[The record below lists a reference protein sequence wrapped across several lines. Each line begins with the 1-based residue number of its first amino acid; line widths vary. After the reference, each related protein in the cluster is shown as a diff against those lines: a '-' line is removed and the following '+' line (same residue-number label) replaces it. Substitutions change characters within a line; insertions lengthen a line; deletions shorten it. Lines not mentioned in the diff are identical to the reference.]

1 MKDNTVAL
9 MSTLGGFALGGLGFM
24 LFPFVLLNYR
34 QVSAGGFYSYWQA
47 TILVFYLLGVYG
59 VSLLLRRT
67 YPRRSRTFEPSFLVL
82 SSGLG
87 CLVSS
92 LLFIWIAFYRPAWQR
107 PWLAVLPLL
116 AIFSITLLCTRLG
129 FLVKCRKTAGR
140 QGTLLRLV
148 VPALLIAALFWIYN
162 GDFPTNFAS
171 AEARQQWAYAE
182 FTDYPSVVQEIR
194 SCQPLTA
201 RLGEIKTVAPT
212 WGRNFTIYDQGS
224 SGHMGEFTL
233 QLIGTKGTGT
243 INFDFHIGTNVY
255 KPKFT
260 QNNKTNVVTCH

>member
-9 MSTLGGFALGGLGFM
+9 MSTLGGFVLVGLEFFPSAALE
-24 LFPFVLLNYR
+24 NYR
-34 QVSAGGFYSYWQA
+34 QAGPVEAVYFWITA
-47 TILVFYLLGVYG
+47 IDVLYLLGVYS
-59 VSLLLRRT
+59 VSLLLRQT

-92 LLFIWIAFYRPAWQR
+92 LLFFWITFYRPATYWQ
-107 PWLAVLPLL
+107 LPLL
-116 AIFSITLLCTRLG
+116 AILPVMLLCTRLG
-129 FLVKCRKTAGR
+129 FWVKRHKTVGKR
-140 QGTLLRLV
+140 GTLLRLV
-148 VPALLIAALFWIYN
+148 VPALLITTLFWVHN
-162 GDFPTNFAS
+162 NDFPTNFAS

-182 FTDYPSVVQEIR
+182 FSDYKSVVQEIR

-212 WGRNFTIYDQGS
+212 WGRNFTTYDLGS
-224 SGHMGEFTL
+224 SGHNGEFTL

-243 INFDFHIGTNVY
+243 ANFGFHIETNVY
-255 KPKFT
+255 QVKFT
-260 QNNKTNVVTCH
+260 QNNKTNVLICD

>member
-1 MKDNTVAL
+1 MKDNAVAL
-9 MSTLGGFALGGLGFM
+9 MSTLGGLVLVGLELSP
-24 LFPFVLLNYR
+24 LFSLENYR
-34 QVSAGGFYSYWQA
+34 QVHSSGGVYLWIA
-47 TILVFYLLGVYG
+47 TIYVFYLLGVYG
-59 VSLLLRRT
+59 ISLLLRQT

-92 LLFIWIAFYRPAWQR
+92 LLFVWIAFYRPAWQR
-107 PWLAVLPLL
+107 PWLSILPLL
-116 AIFSITLLCTRLG
+116 AILSIMLLCTRLG
-129 FLVKCRKTAGR
+129 FWIKRRKTAGR

-171 AEARQQWAYAE
+171 AEARQQWAYTE

-224 SGHMGEFTL
+224 SGHRGEFTL

-243 INFDFHIGTNVY
+243 INFAFHIGTNVY

-260 QNNKTNVVTCH
+260 QNNKTNVVTCN